1 MFSHFF
7 CLQERNNTTDVAI
20 KSSTIL
26 NKTFFIKLFEQYDT
40 KKIFTSHNCSKNEIC
55 FSENK
60 FIVKISEFKN
70 CSVAINAIKII
81 YITVINHVIAFFKI
95 KIFNQNSVDRNE
107 INYFCLLIKKLI
119 IKCNVNKRRIYN
131 SLHKFLFLNS
141 NKKLKKLYQNVL
153 VNENLIKLNVLF
165 VLIQE
170 NYYLFLFKF
179 ISVVF
184 CDICK
189 FVEFHR
195 GIEIIIFNRTAWK
208 ETENNLK
215 FKSNEIKYNFK
226 KIKNEE
232 NALKDSEINYKPKNC
247 ASVQKIKRGI
257 KTKITNYY
265 NFLIVFF
272 IVCVPIVSS
281 TVHNIKYSTNIIKTK
296 YGPLR
301 GIIVRS
307 NPPVEA
313 FLGIPYATPPVGN
326 LR

>member
-1 MFSHFF
+1 MF
-7 CLQERNNTTDVAI
+7 QERNNTTDVAI

-70 CSVAINAIKII
+70 CSVAINVIKII

-95 KIFNQNSVDRNE
+95 KIFNQNCVDRNK
-107 INYFCLLIKKLI
+107 IIYFCLIIKIKLLIKF
-119 IKCNVNKRRIYN
+119 NVNKRRIYN

-153 VNENLIKLNVLF
+153 VNEKLIKINVLF

-170 NYYLFLFKF
+170 NYYLFLFNF

-189 FVEFHR
+189 FVEFQN
-195 GIEIIIFNRTAWK
+195 GIEKINFNRTLK
-208 ETENNLK
+208 PITENPLK

-226 KIKNEE
+226 KIKKNIK
-232 NALKDSEINYKPKNC
+232 NTALKDNEINYKVKNC
-247 ASVQKIKRGI
+247 VSMQKLKRGF

-265 NFLIVFF
+265 NFFIIFF

>member
-1 MFSHFF
+1 M
-7 CLQERNNTTDVAI
+7 
-20 KSSTIL
+20 
-26 NKTFFIKLFEQYDT
+26 NKTFFIKLFEQNDT
-40 KKIFTSHNCSKNEIC
+40 KKIFASHNCSKNEIC

-81 YITVINHVIAFFKI
+81 YITVINHVIALFKI
-95 KIFNQNSVDRNE
+95 KIFNQNSVDRNQNK
-107 INYFCLLIKKLI
+107 INYFCLQIKKLI
-119 IKCNVNKRRIYN
+119 NKCNVNKRRIYN

-165 VLIQE
+165 VLIRE
-170 NYYLFLFKF
+170 IFYLFSFNF

-189 FVEFHR
+189 FVEFVK
-195 GIEIIIFNRTAWK
+195 GIEKCIFKRTACKFSTTNEK
-208 ETENNLK
+208 ENSIN

-226 KIKNEE
+226 ETKE
-232 NALKDSEINYKPKNC
+232 NALNNEINYERKNC
-247 ASVQKIKRGI
+247 VSVQKIKRGI
-257 KTKITNYY
+257 KTKISNYY

>member
-1 MFSHFF
+1 M
-7 CLQERNNTTDVAI
+7 
-20 KSSTIL
+20 

-95 KIFNQNSVDRNE
+95 KIFNQNSVDRNQNKL
-107 INYFCLLIKKLI
+107 NYFCLLIKILI
-119 IKCNVNKRRIYN
+119 NKCNVNKRRIYN

-170 NYYLFLFKF
+170 IFYLFSFNF

-189 FVEFHR
+189 FVEFQK
-195 GIEIIIFNRTAWK
+195 GIEKNIFKR
-208 ETENNLK
+208 TENSRN

-226 KIKNEE
+226 KSKTKE
-232 NALKDSEINYKPKNC
+232 NALKDNEINYERKNC
-247 ASVQKIKRGI
+247 VSVQKIKRGI
-257 KTKITNYY
+257 KTKISNYY